1 MHLQAR
7 FNKHWAQTF
16 PQFSK
21 DGHFVLA
28 VSGGADSVVLAHLL
42 KGASINFE
50 IAHCN
55 FGLREAESDRDESF
69 VKNLAVTLDVPF
81 SCKHFDTGAYATSHK
96 ISIQEAARD
105 LRYEWFA
112 TFNTV
117 VITAHHANDNIET
130 VFMHICRGTGIAGL
144 TGIEPY
150 KVKERLLRPLLIF
163 HKQEIIDYAKEA
175 GIAFVEDSSN
185 ASDKYARNFFRHQ
198 VLPAVREVYPQ
209 SEQNILHTIKHL
221 REVSEVYKA
230 AMQKIVSKLQF
241 INGNEIHIPVLM
253 WQKAKPLDTIT
264 FEMLYPFGF
273 TAAQMPE
280 AIKLLSAHNGAVLVS
295 PTHRLIKN
303 RNWMIVAPLATASN
317 TSVVVVE
324 QNDAT
329 IDFPGGKL
337 TLHTTAPE
345 VPEVP
350 DNNTCTLDAA
360 ALQYPLIL
368 RPAATGDYFYPLGM
382 QKKKKLSKFFID
394 LKLSKTAKEKVWVL
408 VSDNRIVWVI
418 GYRIDNRF
426 KITPATTSSVK
437 LSYLPSVL

>member
-1 MHLQAR
+1 MHFQAR

-42 KGASINFE
+42 KGAGINFE

-55 FGLREAESDRDESF
+55 FKLRGAESDRDEDF

-81 SCKHFDTGAYATSHK
+81 SCKHFDTNTYAAENK

-105 LRYEWFA
+105 LRYTWFA
-112 TFNTV
+112 TFNTI

-130 VFMHICRGTGIAGL
+130 VFMHFCRGTGIAGL

-150 KVKERLLRPLLIF
+150 KVKERLLRPILVF
-163 HKQEIIDYAKEA
+163 HKQEIIDYATEA
-175 GIAFVEDSSN
+175 AIAFVEDSSN

-198 VLPAVREVYPQ
+198 VLPAVQEVYPQ

-241 INGNEIHIPVLM
+241 INGHEIHIPVLM
-253 WQKAKPLDTIT
+253 WQKIKPLDTIT
-264 FEMLYPFGF
+264 FEMLYPYGF
-273 TAAQMPE
+273 SAAQVPE
-280 AIKLLSAHNGAVLVS
+280 AIKMLSAHNGAVLIS
-295 PTHRLIKN
+295 PSHRLIKN
-303 RNWMIVAPLATASN
+303 RNWMILAPLETAIN

-324 QNDAT
+324 QNDT
-329 IDFPGGKL
+329 SVHFPGGVL
-337 TLHTTAPE
+337 GLQTSATQLPE
-345 VPEVP
+345 AS
-350 DNNTCTLDAA
+350 DNNTCMLDAA
-360 ALQYPLIL
+360 ALQFPLIL

-408 VSDNRIVWVI
+408 VSNNRIAWVI

-426 KITPATTSSVK
+426 KITPATSTAVK
-437 LSYLPSVL
+437 LSFLPSVL

>member
-7 FNKHWAQTF
+7 FYNHWAQTF

-21 DGHFVLA
+21 DGHFMLA

-55 FGLREAESDRDESF
+55 FGLRGAESDRDEAF

-81 SCKHFDTGAYATSHK
+81 SCKQFDTEAYATAHK

-105 LRYEWFA
+105 LRYAWFA

-130 VFMHICRGTGIAGL
+130 VFMHLCRGTGIAGL

-163 HKQEIIDYAKEA
+163 HKQEIVDYAKEA

-185 ASDKYARNFFRHQ
+185 ASDKYTRNFFRHH

-221 REVSEVYKA
+221 REVSEVYKV

-253 WQKAKPLDTIT
+253 WLKSKPLDTIT
-264 FEMLYPFGF
+264 FEILYPFGF

-280 AIKLLSAHNGAVLVS
+280 AIKLLSAHNGAVLIS

-303 RNWMIVAPLATASN
+303 RNWMIVAPLATATN

-337 TLHTTAPE
+337 TLHTTAPA
-345 VPEVP
+345 VPEAS
-350 DNNTCTLDAA
+350 DNNTCMLDAA

-426 KITPATTSSVK
+426 KITPATTSAVR

>member
-1 MHLQAR
+1 MHFQAR

-42 KGASINFE
+42 KGAGINFE

-55 FGLREAESDRDESF
+55 FKLRGAESDRDEAF
-69 VKNLAVTLDVPF
+69 VKNLAATLDVPF
-81 SCKHFDTGAYATSHK
+81 SCKHFDTEAYATAHK

-105 LRYEWFA
+105 LRYAWFA
-112 TFNTV
+112 TFNTI

-130 VFMHICRGTGIAGL
+130 VFMHLCRGTGIAGL

-150 KVKERLLRPLLIF
+150 KVQERLLRPLLVF
-163 HKQEIIDYAKEA
+163 HKQEIIDYATKA
-175 GIAFVEDSSN
+175 GIGFVEDSSN

-198 VLPAVREVYPQ
+198 VLPAVQEVYPK

-241 INGNEIHIPVLM
+241 INGHEIHIPVLM
-253 WQKAKPLDTIT
+253 WQKIKPLDTIT
-264 FEMLYPFGF
+264 FEMLYPYGF
-273 TAAQMPE
+273 SAAQVPE
-280 AIKLLSAHNGAVLVS
+280 AIKMLSAHNGAVLIS
-295 PTHRLIKN
+295 PSHRLIKN
-303 RNWMIVAPLATASN
+303 RNWMILAPLETAIN

-324 QNDAT
+324 QNDT
-329 IDFPGGKL
+329 SVHFPGGVL
-337 TLHTTAPE
+337 GLQTSATL
-345 VPEVP
+345 VPEAS
-350 DNNTCTLDAA
+350 DNNTCMLDAA
-360 ALQYPLIL
+360 ALQFPLIL

-408 VSDNRIVWVI
+408 VSNNRIAWVI

-426 KITPATTSSVK
+426 KITPATSTAVK
-437 LSYLPSVL
+437 LSFLPSVL

>member
-1 MHLQAR
+1 MHFQAR

-42 KGASINFE
+42 KGAGINFE

-55 FGLREAESDRDESF
+55 FKLRGAESDRDEAF
-69 VKNLAVTLDVPF
+69 VKNLAVTLDIPF
-81 SCKHFDTGAYATSHK
+81 SSKHFDTDAYASENK

-105 LRYEWFA
+105 LRYTWFA
-112 TFNTV
+112 TFNTI

-130 VFMHICRGTGIAGL
+130 VFMHFCRGTGIAGL

-150 KVKERLLRPLLIF
+150 KVKERLLRPLLVF
-163 HKQEIIDYAKEA
+163 HKQEIIDYATET

-185 ASDKYARNFFRHQ
+185 ASDKYTRNFFRHQ
-198 VLPAVREVYPQ
+198 ILPAVKDVYPQ
-209 SEQNILHTIKHL
+209 AENNILHTIKHL

-241 INGNEIHIPVLM
+241 INGHEIHIPVLM

-264 FEMLYPFGF
+264 FEMLYPYGF
-273 TAAQMPE
+273 TAAQVPE
-280 AIKLLSAHNGAVLVS
+280 AIKMLGAHNGAVLLS
-295 PTHRLIKN
+295 NTHRLIKN
-303 RNWMIVAPLATASN
+303 RNWMILAPLETATN

-324 QNDAT
+324 QNDT
-329 IDFPGGKL
+329 SVHYPGGIL
-337 TLHTTAPE
+337 SIQTSVAQLPE
-345 VPEVP
+345 AS
-350 DNNTCTLDAA
+350 DNNTCMLDAA
-360 ALQYPLIL
+360 ALQFPLIL

-408 VSDNRIVWVI
+408 VSNNRIVWVI
-418 GYRIDNRF
+418 GCRIDNRF
-426 KITPATTSSVK
+426 KITPASTAAVK
-437 LSYLPSVL
+437 CSFSPTA

>member
-1 MHLQAR
+1 MHFQAR
-7 FNKHWAQTF
+7 FNKHWAKTF

-42 KGASINFE
+42 KGAGINFE

-55 FGLREAESDRDESF
+55 FQLRGAESDRDEAF
-69 VKNLAVTLDVPF
+69 VKNLAVTLDVHF
-81 SCKHFDTGAYATSHK
+81 SCKHFDTIAYAAENK

-105 LRYEWFA
+105 LRYAWFA
-112 TFNTV
+112 TFNTI

-130 VFMHICRGTGIAGL
+130 VFMHFCRGTGIAGL

-150 KVKERLLRPLLIF
+150 KVKERLLRPLLVF
-163 HKQEIIDYAKEA
+163 HKQEIIDYAIEV

-185 ASDKYARNFFRHQ
+185 ASDKYTRNFFRHQ
-198 VLPAVREVYPQ
+198 LLPAVQEVYPQ
-209 SEQNILHTIKHL
+209 AEQNILHTIKHL
-221 REVSEVYKA
+221 REVSEVYKV

-241 INGNEIHIPVLM
+241 INGHEIHIPVLM
-253 WQKAKPLDTIT
+253 WQKATPLETIT
-264 FEMLYPFGF
+264 FEMLYPYGF
-273 TAAQMPE
+273 TAAQVLE
-280 AIKLLSAHNGAVLVS
+280 AIKMLSAHNGAVLLS
-295 PTHRLIKN
+295 STHRLIKN
-303 RNWMIVAPLATASN
+303 RNWMILAPLETATN

-324 QNDAT
+324 QNDVSVHY
-329 IDFPGGKL
+329 PGGTLKL
-337 TLHTTAPE
+337 QTSVPQ
-345 VPEVP
+345 VPEAS
-350 DNNTCTLDAA
+350 DNNICMLDAG
-360 ALQYPLIL
+360 ALQFPLII

-408 VSDNRIVWVI
+408 VSNNRITWVI

-426 KITPATTSSVK
+426 KITPTSTAAVK
-437 LSYLPSVL
+437 LTFSPTAL

>member
-7 FNKHWAQTF
+7 FNKHWAHTF

-42 KGASINFE
+42 KGAGINFE

-55 FGLREAESDRDESF
+55 FGLRGAESDRDENF
-69 VKNLAVTLDVPF
+69 VQALAVSLDVPF
-81 SCKHFDTGAYATSHK
+81 HVKHFDTNAFALEHK

-105 LRYEWFA
+105 LRYAWFA
-112 TFNTV
+112 TFNTIV
-117 VITAHHANDNIET
+117 VTAHHANDNIET
-130 VFMHICRGTGIAGL
+130 VFMHFCRGTGIAGL

-150 KVKERLLRPLLIF
+150 KANERLLRPLLIF
-163 HKQEIIDYAKEA
+163 HKQEILDYANEA

-185 ASDKYARNFFRHQ
+185 SSDKYTRNFFRHQ
-198 VLPAVREVYPQ
+198 VLPSVREVYPQ
-209 SEQNILHTIKHL
+209 SEQNILLTIKHL
-221 REVSEVYKA
+221 REVSEVYKE

-264 FEMLYPFGF
+264 FEMLYPYGF
-273 TAAQMPE
+273 TAAQVPE
-280 AIKLLSAHNGAVLVS
+280 VIKLLSAYNGAVLLS
-295 PTHRLIKN
+295 GTHRLIKN
-303 RNWMIVAPLATASN
+303 RNWMILAPLALAIN

-324 QNDAT
+324 QNDAS
-329 IDFPGGKL
+329 IDFPVGTL
-337 TLHTTAPE
+337 TLQTTIAQ
-345 VPEVP
+345 VPDAS
-350 DNNTCTLDAA
+350 DNNTCMLDAA

-368 RPAATGDYFYPLGM
+368 RPTATGDYFYPLGM
-382 QKKKKLSKFFID
+382 QKKKKLSKFLID

-408 VSDNRIVWVI
+408 VSNNRIAWVI

-426 KITPATTSSVK
+426 KITPASKYVVK
-437 LSYLPSVL
+437 LSLLAPAL

>member
-7 FNKHWAQTF
+7 FNQHWAQTF

-42 KGASINFE
+42 KDAGINFE

-55 FGLREAESDRDESF
+55 FGLRGAESDRDEAF
-69 VKNLAVTLDVPF
+69 VKDLSVGIDVPF
-81 SCKHFDTGAYATSHK
+81 SCKHFDTEAYATAHK

-105 LRYEWFA
+105 LRYAWFA
-112 TFNTV
+112 TFNAV

-130 VFMHICRGTGIAGL
+130 VLMHLCRGTGIAGL

-163 HKQEIIDYAKEA
+163 HKQEIVDYAKET

-185 ASDKYARNFFRHQ
+185 SSDKYARNFFRHQ

-253 WQKAKPLDTIT
+253 WQKAKPLGTIT

-280 AIKLLSAHNGAVLVS
+280 AIKLLTAHNGAVLIS

-329 IDFPGGKL
+329 IDYPGGKL
-337 TLHTTAPE
+337 TLQTT

-350 DNNTCTLDAA
+350 DASDNNTCMLDDA

-426 KITPATTSSVK
+426 KLTPATNSAVK
-437 LSYLPSVL
+437 LNHLPSVL